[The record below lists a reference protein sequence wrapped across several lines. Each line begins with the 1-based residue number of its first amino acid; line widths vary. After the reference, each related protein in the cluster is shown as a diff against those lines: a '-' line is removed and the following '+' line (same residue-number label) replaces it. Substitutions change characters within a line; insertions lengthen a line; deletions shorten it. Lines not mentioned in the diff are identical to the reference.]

1 MTDFLLAL
9 GCLLLAC
16 LIGQIFLSWGIDNRG
31 SSMPISPLIIYIFVV
46 VYASPFWLFTFVPP
60 YLLADSKSLVWRWYI
75 APILGILV
83 GSIGSLI
90 VFGAQDTDFPNIRMT
105 PAVIG
110 FALFLIGLIFKK
122 LSGEKSS
129 A

>member
-1 MTDFLLAL
+1 
-9 GCLLLAC
+9 
-16 LIGQIFLSWGIDNRG
+16 
-31 SSMPISPLIIYIFVV
+31 MPISPLIIYIFVV
-46 VYASPFWLFTFVPP
+46 VWASPFWLFTFVPP

-75 APILGILV
+75 APIIGILV

-90 VFGAQDTDFPNIRMT
+90 VFGAKDADFPNIRMT

-110 FALFLIGLIFKK
+110 FALFLFGVIFKK
-122 LSGEKSS
+122 LSDEKSS